1 MFTVNNKFEL
11 NQQVFVVKKEHKTV
25 EKKETCD
32 VCLGEGR
39 IAYKGYRMTCPK
51 CNGKKEVVLDS
62 QKMDVYSVDDQPHT
76 ITSYRYSVT
85 RQGNFLKYRIDGN
98 TFDGKNVPG
107 DMIFATEREAVEAC
121 DELNILVAYDEYEKA
136 SAEYDKQK
144 EIGGFS

>member
-1 MFTVNNKFEL
+1 MFTVDNKFEL

-39 IAYKGYRMTCPK
+39 ITYKGYKMTCPK

-62 QKMDVYSVDDQPHT
+62 QKMDVYSVDMQPHT

-85 RQGNFLKYRIDGN
+85 RNGNSLKYRLDG
-98 TFDGKNVPG
+98 DKNVPE

-136 SAEYDKQK
+136 SAEYEKQK
-144 EIGGFS
+144 EIGGFN

>member
-1 MFTVNNKFEL
+1 MFTVDNKFEL

-39 IAYKGYRMTCPK
+39 ITYKGYKMTCPK

-62 QKMDVYSVDDQPHT
+62 QKMDVYSVDMQPHT

-85 RQGNFLKYRIDGN
+85 RNGNSLKYRLDG
-98 TFDGKNVPG
+98 DKNVPE
-107 DMIFATEREAVEAC
+107 DMIFATRKEAENAC
-121 DELNILVAYDEYEKA
+121 DDLNMFVTYDEWGKQLLEQ
-136 SAEYDKQK
+136 DNQK
-144 EIGGFS
+144 EIGGIN